1 MNRKQIKRHNKKVI
15 RLVAQWLKSRHTNH
29 WDYVRMRLLPPRMGY
44 KELAANLN
52 KLHLLSS
59 RGNYWT
65 MRSLYRMMQ
74 RQNVALHTIQR
85 RVNNGHLQ
93 TF

>member
-1 MNRKQIKRHNKKVI
+1 MRDLVSIKLNAPY
-15 RLVAQWLKSRHTNH
+15 RLKL
-29 WDYVRMRLLPPRMGY
+29 RMGY

-52 KLHLLSS
+52 RLNMLSS

-74 RQNVALHTIQR
+74 RQNVAIYKIQKSFNKSVFSDILGKR
-85 RVNNGHLQ
+85 
-93 TF
+93 

>member
-1 MNRKQIKRHNKKVI
+1 MRDLISIKHSTPYRFK
-15 RLVAQWLKSRHTNH
+15 
-29 WDYVRMRLLPPRMGY
+29 MRMGY

-52 KLHLLSS
+52 KLNMLSS

-74 RQNVALHTIQR
+74 RQNVAIYKIQKS
-85 RVNNGHLQ
+85 VNKSAFSDTLAE
-93 TF
+93 